1 MGIFDDDFDLDRDLA
16 DLDGDGHV
24 DAFEAA
30 LFFDEMEREGLDVPE
45 TTRLTWELN
54 RAGWSLPMD
63 SLEIEPCA
71 DGIAAAM
78 IRQ

>member
-30 LFFDEMEREGLDVPE
+30 LFFDEMEREDRAIERGLSLGSDWSRLPDDFNREDDDFDGLDDD
-45 TTRLTWELN
+45 LWE
-54 RAGWSLPMD
+54 D
-63 SLEIEPCA
+63 
-71 DGIAAAM
+71 
-78 IRQ
+78 